1 LQSAAQDLGEDDGV
15 VVLRVPGRID
25 ESEWAVAGPPP
36 EFREPGPLATKFIH
50 IALAKLLEA
59 TWLVTEPLPEFGARR
74 EFTLPR
80 IELDGRARNA
90 AWPET
95 VDQDPITVR
104 RCCRLIGTFQADV
117 HW

>member
-1 LQSAAQDLGEDDGV
+1 LQSAAQDLGEDDGI

-25 ESEWAVAGPPP
+25 ESEWAAAGLPP

-50 IALAKLLEA
+50 IASAKLLEA
-59 TWLVTEPLPEFGARR
+59 TWLVTEPLSEFCARR
-74 EFTLPR
+74 EFTLPL

-95 VDQDPITVR
+95 VD
-104 RCCRLIGTFQADV
+104 
-117 HW
+117 

>member
-15 VVLRVPGRID
+15 VVLRVPGRIN
-25 ESEWAVAGPPP
+25 ESEWAVAGMPP
-36 EFREPGPLATKFIH
+36 EFREPRPLATKFIH
-50 IALAKLLEA
+50 IASAKLLEA

-74 EFTLPR
+74 EFTLPL

-104 RCCRLIGTFQADV
+104 RCCRPIGAFQADV